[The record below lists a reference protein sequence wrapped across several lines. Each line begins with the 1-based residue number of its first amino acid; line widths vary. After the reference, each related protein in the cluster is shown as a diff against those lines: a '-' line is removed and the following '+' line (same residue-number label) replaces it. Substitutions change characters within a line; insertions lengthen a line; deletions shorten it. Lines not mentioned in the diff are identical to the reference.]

1 MRQSNSTLIYSGQ
14 SFIRS
19 AATLSLLLLT
29 SLSGFAND
37 TAGENATL
45 QEAATPSSAP
55 SIVERSPLPSQQIE
69 MISLAAALDPSE
81 VIWLNDKAAAIKE
94 DKEEIEGIEVIE
106 AIEAIEGAAEESKK
120 TASNEKEQ
128 QGEAQFIGL
137 YRPALQ
143 PAQMAVI
150 LMPDS
155 IHKLAQNSLMR
166 QLYTELPMTGWS
178 TLHIGLPDI
187 SGATEDANTAEDKNE
202 ILAASRMAT
211 SIQFLFD
218 KGIQSTALVAEN
230 YSVQRAIS
238 AAITQADATSG
249 LVLWRVEKKQLPLSQ
264 LKALAESQITVL
276 DVVNHDISAAEK
288 AERMR
293 KFHLAGFSQNYRLI
307 TSPQGKAGIKHTQR
321 RVRDWLET
329 RFKKF

>member
-1 MRQSNSTLIYSGQ
+1 MRQSNSTLIHSGH

-19 AATLSLLLLT
+19 VVTLSLLLLT
-29 SLSGFAND
+29 SLSCLAND
-37 TAGENATL
+37 TTGEDATS
-45 QEAATPSSAP
+45 QEAATPSMAT
-55 SIVERSPLPSQQIE
+55 SIVERSALPSQQIE

-81 VIWLNDKAAAIKE
+81 VIWLNEVIAITEVAKGN
-94 DKEEIEGIEVIE
+94 KEEST
-106 AIEAIEGAAEESKK
+106 EGATEESKEVVNSEDELESQ
-120 TASNEKEQ
+120 AR
-128 QGEAQFIGL
+128 FISL

-155 IHKLAQNSLMR
+155 IHKLAQKSLMR
-166 QLYTELPMTGWS
+166 ELYSELPMTGWS
-178 TLHIGLPDI
+178 TLHIGLPEI
-187 SGATEDANTAEDKNE
+187 SGATEEFEADSIAEDKNE
-202 ILAASRMAT
+202 ILAASRIAT
-211 SIQFLFD
+211 SIEFLFD
-218 KGIQSTALVAEN
+218 KGIRSTALVAEN
-230 YSVQRAIS
+230 YSAQRAIS
-238 AAITQADATSG
+238 ASITQADATSG
-249 LVLWRVEKKQLPLSQ
+249 LVLWRVEKQQLPLSQ

-307 TSPQGKAGIKHTQR
+307 TSPQGEAGIKHTQR

-329 RFKKF
+329 RFKRF

>member
-1 MRQSNSTLIYSGQ
+1 MRQSNSTHIYSGHL
-14 SFIRS
+14 FIRS
-19 AATLSLLLLT
+19 AT
-29 SLSGFAND
+29 SLSLFLLISLSCFAND
-37 TAGENATL
+37 TAGENATS
-45 QEAATPSSAP
+45 QEAATPSSP
-55 SIVERSPLPSQQIE
+55 SSIVERSALPSQQIE

-81 VIWLNDKAAAIKE
+81 VIWLT
-94 DKEEIEGIEVIE
+94 EIAEP
-106 AIEAIEGAAEESKK
+106 AEEDRAKSKE
-120 TASNEKEQ
+120 TVSNEDDQESH
-128 QGEAQFIGL
+128 ARFISL

-155 IHKLAQNSLMR
+155 IHKLAQKSLMR

-178 TLHIGLPDI
+178 TLHIGLPEI
-187 SGATEDANTAEDKNE
+187 SGATEAANTAEDKNE
-202 ILAASRMAT
+202 ILAASRIAT

-218 KGIQSTALVAEN
+218 KGIRSTALVAEN

-249 LVLWRVEKKQLPLSQ
+249 LVLWRVEKQHLPLSQ

-276 DVVNHDISAAEK
+276 DVVNHDTSAAEK
-288 AERMR
+288 VERKR
-293 KFHLAGFSQNYRLI
+293 KFHLAGFSKNYRLI
-307 TSPQGKAGIKHTQR
+307 TSPQGTAGIKHTQR

>member
-1 MRQSNSTLIYSGQ
+1 MRQSNSTLIHSGH

-19 AATLSLLLLT
+19 VVTLSLLLLT
-29 SLSGFAND
+29 SLSCLAND
-37 TAGENATL
+37 TTGEDATS
-45 QEAATPSSAP
+45 QEAATPSMAT
-55 SIVERSPLPSQQIE
+55 SIVERSALPSQQIE

-81 VIWLNDKAAAIKE
+81 VIWLNEVIATTEVAKE
-94 DKEEIEGIEVIE
+94 NKEEST
-106 AIEAIEGAAEESKK
+106 EGATEESKEVVSSEDELESQ
-120 TASNEKEQ
+120 AR
-128 QGEAQFIGL
+128 FISL

-155 IHKLAQNSLMR
+155 IHKLAQKSLMR
-166 QLYTELPMTGWS
+166 ELYSELPMTGWS
-178 TLHIGLPDI
+178 TLHIGLPEI
-187 SGATEDANTAEDKNE
+187 SGATEEFEADSIAEDKNE
-202 ILAASRMAT
+202 ILAASRIAT
-211 SIQFLFD
+211 SIEFLFD
-218 KGIQSTALVAEN
+218 KGIRSTALVAEN
-230 YSVQRAIS
+230 YSAQRAIS
-238 AAITQADATSG
+238 ASITQADATSG
-249 LVLWRVEKKQLPLSQ
+249 LVLWRVEKQQLPLSQ

-307 TSPQGKAGIKHTQR
+307 TSPQGEAGIKHTQR

-329 RFKKF
+329 RFKRF

>member
-1 MRQSNSTLIYSGQ
+1 MRQSNSTLIHSGH

-19 AATLSLLLLT
+19 VVTLSLLLLT
-29 SLSGFAND
+29 SLSCLAND
-37 TAGENATL
+37 TTGEDATS
-45 QEAATPSSAP
+45 QEAATPSMAT
-55 SIVERSPLPSQQIE
+55 SIVERSALPSQQIE

-81 VIWLNDKAAAIKE
+81 VIWLNEVIAITEVAKE
-94 DKEEIEGIEVIE
+94 NKEEST
-106 AIEAIEGAAEESKK
+106 EGATEESKEVVSSEDELESQ
-120 TASNEKEQ
+120 AR
-128 QGEAQFIGL
+128 FISL

-155 IHKLAQNSLMR
+155 IHKLAQKSLMR
-166 QLYTELPMTGWS
+166 ELYSELPMTGWS
-178 TLHIGLPDI
+178 TLHIGLPEI
-187 SGATEDANTAEDKNE
+187 SGATEEFEADSIAEDKNE
-202 ILAASRMAT
+202 ILAASRIAT
-211 SIQFLFD
+211 SIEFLFD
-218 KGIQSTALVAEN
+218 KGIRSTALVAEN
-230 YSVQRAIS
+230 YSAQRAIS
-238 AAITQADATSG
+238 ASITQADATSG
-249 LVLWRVEKKQLPLSQ
+249 LVLWRVEKQQLPLSQ

-307 TSPQGKAGIKHTQR
+307 TSPQGEAGIKHTQR

>member
-1 MRQSNSTLIYSGQ
+1 MRQSNSTLIYSGHL
-14 SFIRS
+14 FIRPVTS
-19 AATLSLLLLT
+19 LSLLLLI
-29 SLSGFAND
+29 SLSCFAND
-37 TAGENATL
+37 TAGENVTS
-45 QEAATPSSAP
+45 QETATPLSAS
-55 SIVERSPLPSQQIE
+55 SIVERSALPSQQIE

-81 VIWLNDKAAAIKE
+81 VIWLN
-94 DKEEIEGIEVIE
+94 EVIAIAE
-106 AIEAIEGAAEESKK
+106 VAIEDIEESTEGATEESKQS
-120 TASNEKEQ
+120 ASNDAEQ
-128 QGEAQFIGL
+128 HSEAQFIGL

-187 SGATEDANTAEDKNE
+187 SGATEAASIAEDKNE
-202 ILAASRMAT
+202 ILAASRIAT

-218 KGIQSTALVAEN
+218 KGIRSAALVAEN
-230 YSVQRAIS
+230 YSAQRAIS
-238 AAITQADATSG
+238 ASITQADATSG
-249 LVLWRVEKKQLPLSQ
+249 LVLWRVEKQQLPLSQ

-288 AERMR
+288 AERKR
-293 KFHLAGFSQNYRLI
+293 KFHLAGFSKNYRLI

>member
-1 MRQSNSTLIYSGQ
+1 MRQSNSTLIYSDHL
-14 SFIRS
+14 FIRS
-19 AATLSLLLLT
+19 VTSLSLLLLI
-29 SLSGFAND
+29 SLSCFAND
-37 TAGENATL
+37 TAGENVTS
-45 QEAATPSSAP
+45 QETATPLSA
-55 SIVERSPLPSQQIE
+55 STIVERSALPSQQIE

-81 VIWLNDKAAAIKE
+81 VIWLN
-94 DKEEIEGIEVIE
+94 EVIAE
-106 AIEAIEGAAEESKK
+106 VAIEDIEENTEGATEESKK
-120 TASNEKEQ
+120 SASNNDEQ
-128 QGEAQFIGL
+128 HSEAQFIGL

-187 SGATEDANTAEDKNE
+187 SGATEAASIAEDKNE
-202 ILAASRMAT
+202 ILAASRIAT

-218 KGIQSTALVAEN
+218 KGIRSTALVAEN
-230 YSVQRAIS
+230 YSAQRAIS
-238 AAITQADATSG
+238 ASITQADATSG
-249 LVLWRVEKKQLPLSQ
+249 LVLWRVEKQQLPLSQ

-288 AERMR
+288 AERKR
-293 KFHLAGFSQNYRLI
+293 KFHLAGFSKNYRLI

-329 RFKKF
+329 RFKKI

>member
-1 MRQSNSTLIYSGQ
+1 M
-14 SFIRS
+14 
-19 AATLSLLLLT
+19 TLSLLLLT
-29 SLSGFAND
+29 SLSCLAND
-37 TAGENATL
+37 TTGEDATS
-45 QEAATPSSAP
+45 QEAATPSMAT
-55 SIVERSPLPSQQIE
+55 SIVERSALPSQQIE

-81 VIWLNDKAAAIKE
+81 VIWLNEVIAITEVAKE
-94 DKEEIEGIEVIE
+94 NKEEST
-106 AIEAIEGAAEESKK
+106 EGATEESKEVVSSEDELESQ
-120 TASNEKEQ
+120 AR
-128 QGEAQFIGL
+128 FISL

-155 IHKLAQNSLMR
+155 IHKLAQKSLMR
-166 QLYTELPMTGWS
+166 ELYSELPMTGWS
-178 TLHIGLPDI
+178 TLHIGLPEI
-187 SGATEDANTAEDKNE
+187 SGATEEFEADSIAEDKNE
-202 ILAASRMAT
+202 ILAASRIAT
-211 SIQFLFD
+211 SIEFLFD
-218 KGIQSTALVAEN
+218 KGIRSTALVAEN
-230 YSVQRAIS
+230 YSAQRAIS
-238 AAITQADATSG
+238 ASITQADATSG
-249 LVLWRVEKKQLPLSQ
+249 LVLWRVEKQQLPLSQ

-307 TSPQGKAGIKHTQR
+307 TSPQGEAGIKHTQR

>member
-1 MRQSNSTLIYSGQ
+1 M
-14 SFIRS
+14 
-19 AATLSLLLLT
+19 TLSLLLLT
-29 SLSGFAND
+29 SLSCLAND
-37 TAGENATL
+37 TTGEDATS
-45 QEAATPSSAP
+45 QEAATPSMTT
-55 SIVERSPLPSQQIE
+55 SIVERSALPSQQIE

-81 VIWLNDKAAAIKE
+81 VIWLN
-94 DKEEIEGIEVIE
+94 EVI
-106 AIEAIEGAAEESKK
+106 AITEVAKENKAESTEGATEESKEVV
-120 TASNEKEQ
+120 SSEDEQ
-128 QGEAQFIGL
+128 ESQARFISL

-155 IHKLAQNSLMR
+155 IHKLAQKSLMR
-166 QLYTELPMTGWS
+166 ELYSELPMTGWS
-178 TLHIGLPDI
+178 TLHIGLPEI
-187 SGATEDANTAEDKNE
+187 SGATEEFEADSIAEDKNE
-202 ILAASRMAT
+202 ILAASRIAT
-211 SIQFLFD
+211 SIEFLFD
-218 KGIQSTALVAEN
+218 KGIRSTALVAEN
-230 YSVQRAIS
+230 YSAQRAIS
-238 AAITQADATSG
+238 ASITQADATSG
-249 LVLWRVEKKQLPLSQ
+249 LVLWRVEKQQLPLSQ

-307 TSPQGKAGIKHTQR
+307 TSPQGEAGIKHTQR

>member
-1 MRQSNSTLIYSGQ
+1 M
-14 SFIRS
+14 
-19 AATLSLLLLT
+19 TLSLLLLT
-29 SLSGFAND
+29 SLSCLAND
-37 TAGENATL
+37 TTGEDASL
-45 QEAATPSSAP
+45 KEAATPSMAT
-55 SIVERSPLPSQQIE
+55 SIVERSALPSQQIE

-81 VIWLNDKAAAIKE
+81 VIWLNEVIAITEVAKE
-94 DKEEIEGIEVIE
+94 NKEEST
-106 AIEAIEGAAEESKK
+106 EGATEESKEVV
-120 TASNEKEQ
+120 SSEDEQ
-128 QGEAQFIGL
+128 ESQARFISL

-155 IHKLAQNSLMR
+155 IHKLAQKSLMR
-166 QLYTELPMTGWS
+166 ELYSELPMTGWS
-178 TLHIGLPDI
+178 TLHIGLPEI
-187 SGATEDANTAEDKNE
+187 SGATEEFEADSIAEDKNE
-202 ILAASRMAT
+202 ILAASRIAT
-211 SIQFLFD
+211 SIEFLFD
-218 KGIQSTALVAEN
+218 KGIRSTALVAEN
-230 YSVQRAIS
+230 YSAQRAIS
-238 AAITQADATSG
+238 ASITQADATSG
-249 LVLWRVEKKQLPLSQ
+249 LVLWRVEKQQLPLSQ

-307 TSPQGKAGIKHTQR
+307 TSPQGEAGIKHTQR

>member
-1 MRQSNSTLIYSGQ
+1 M
-14 SFIRS
+14 
-19 AATLSLLLLT
+19 TLSLLLLT
-29 SLSGFAND
+29 SLSCLAND
-37 TAGENATL
+37 TTGEDASL
-45 QEAATPSSAP
+45 KEAATPSMAT
-55 SIVERSPLPSQQIE
+55 SIVERSALPSQQIE

-81 VIWLNDKAAAIKE
+81 VIWLNEVIAITEVAKGN
-94 DKEEIEGIEVIE
+94 KEEST
-106 AIEAIEGAAEESKK
+106 EGATEESKEVVSSEDELESQ
-120 TASNEKEQ
+120 AR
-128 QGEAQFIGL
+128 FISL

-155 IHKLAQNSLMR
+155 IHKLAQKSLMR
-166 QLYTELPMTGWS
+166 ELYSELPMTGWS
-178 TLHIGLPDI
+178 TLHIGLPEI
-187 SGATEDANTAEDKNE
+187 SGATEEFEADSIAEDKNE
-202 ILAASRMAT
+202 ILAASRIAT
-211 SIQFLFD
+211 SIEFLFD
-218 KGIQSTALVAEN
+218 KGIRSTALVAEN
-230 YSVQRAIS
+230 YSAQRAIS
-238 AAITQADATSG
+238 ASITQADATSG
-249 LVLWRVEKKQLPLSQ
+249 LVLWRVEKQQLPLSQ

-307 TSPQGKAGIKHTQR
+307 TSPQGEAGIKHTQR

>member
-1 MRQSNSTLIYSGQ
+1 MRQSNSTLIHSGH

-19 AATLSLLLLT
+19 VVTLSLLLLT
-29 SLSGFAND
+29 SLSCLAND
-37 TAGENATL
+37 TTGEDASL
-45 QEAATPSSAP
+45 KEAATPSMAT
-55 SIVERSPLPSQQIE
+55 SIVERSALPSQQIE

-81 VIWLNDKAAAIKE
+81 VIWLNEVIAITEVAKE
-94 DKEEIEGIEVIE
+94 NKEEST
-106 AIEAIEGAAEESKK
+106 EGATEESKEVV
-120 TASNEKEQ
+120 SSEDEQ
-128 QGEAQFIGL
+128 ESQARFISL

-155 IHKLAQNSLMR
+155 IHKLAQKSLMR
-166 QLYTELPMTGWS
+166 ELYSELPMTGWS
-178 TLHIGLPDI
+178 TLHIGLPEI
-187 SGATEDANTAEDKNE
+187 SGATEEFEADSIAEDKNE
-202 ILAASRMAT
+202 ILAASRIAT
-211 SIQFLFD
+211 SIEFLFD
-218 KGIQSTALVAEN
+218 KGIRSTALVAEN
-230 YSVQRAIS
+230 YSAQRAIS
-238 AAITQADATSG
+238 ASITQADATSG
-249 LVLWRVEKKQLPLSQ
+249 LVLWRVEKQQLPLSQ

-307 TSPQGKAGIKHTQR
+307 TSPQGEAGIKHTQR

-329 RFKKF
+329 RFKRF

>member
-1 MRQSNSTLIYSGQ
+1 MRQSNSTLIHSGH

-19 AATLSLLLLT
+19 VVTLSLLLLT
-29 SLSGFAND
+29 SLSCLAND
-37 TAGENATL
+37 TTGEDATS
-45 QEAATPSSAP
+45 QEAATPSMAT
-55 SIVERSPLPSQQIE
+55 SIVERSALPSQQIE

-81 VIWLNDKAAAIKE
+81 VIWLNEVIAITEVAKE
-94 DKEEIEGIEVIE
+94 NKEEST
-106 AIEAIEGAAEESKK
+106 EGATEESKEVV
-120 TASNEKEQ
+120 SSEDEQ
-128 QGEAQFIGL
+128 ESQARFISL

-155 IHKLAQNSLMR
+155 IHKLAQKSLMR
-166 QLYTELPMTGWS
+166 ELYSELPMTGWS
-178 TLHIGLPDI
+178 TLHIGLPEI
-187 SGATEDANTAEDKNE
+187 SGATEEFEADSIAEDKNE
-202 ILAASRMAT
+202 ILAASRIAT
-211 SIQFLFD
+211 SIEFLFD
-218 KGIQSTALVAEN
+218 KGIRSTALVAEN
-230 YSVQRAIS
+230 YSAQRAIS
-238 AAITQADATSG
+238 ASITQADATSG
-249 LVLWRVEKKQLPLSQ
+249 LVLWRVEKQQLPLSQ

-307 TSPQGKAGIKHTQR
+307 TSPQGEAGIKHTQR

-329 RFKKF
+329 RFKRF

>member
-1 MRQSNSTLIYSGQ
+1 MRQSNSTLIHSGH

-19 AATLSLLLLT
+19 VVTLSLLLLT
-29 SLSGFAND
+29 SLSCLAND
-37 TAGENATL
+37 TTSEEASL
-45 QEAATPSSAP
+45 KEAATPSMAT
-55 SIVERSPLPSQQIE
+55 SIVERSALPSQQIE

-81 VIWLNDKAAAIKE
+81 VIWLN
-94 DKEEIEGIEVIE
+94 EVI
-106 AIEAIEGAAEESKK
+106 AITEVAKENKAESTEGATEESKEVV
-120 TASNEKEQ
+120 SSEDEQ
-128 QGEAQFIGL
+128 ESQARFISL

-155 IHKLAQNSLMR
+155 IHKLAQKSLMR
-166 QLYTELPMTGWS
+166 ELYSELPMTGWS
-178 TLHIGLPDI
+178 TLHIGLPEI
-187 SGATEDANTAEDKNE
+187 SGATEEFEADSIAEDKNE
-202 ILAASRMAT
+202 ILAASRIAT
-211 SIQFLFD
+211 SIEFLFD
-218 KGIQSTALVAEN
+218 KGIRSTALVAEN
-230 YSVQRAIS
+230 YSAQRAIS
-238 AAITQADATSG
+238 ASITQADATSG
-249 LVLWRVEKKQLPLSQ
+249 LVLWRVEKQQLPLSQ

-307 TSPQGKAGIKHTQR
+307 TSPQGEAGIKHTQR

>member
-1 MRQSNSTLIYSGQ
+1 MRQSNSTLIYSGH

-19 AATLSLLLLT
+19 VVTLGLLLLT
-29 SLSGFAND
+29 SLSCLAND
-37 TAGENATL
+37 TTSEDATS
-45 QEAATPSSAP
+45 QEAATPSMAT
-55 SIVERSPLPSQQIE
+55 SIVERSALPSQQIE

-81 VIWLNDKAAAIKE
+81 VIWLNEVIAITEVAKE
-94 DKEEIEGIEVIE
+94 NKEEST
-106 AIEAIEGAAEESKK
+106 EGATEESKEVV
-120 TASNEKEQ
+120 SSEDEQ
-128 QGEAQFIGL
+128 ESQARFISL

-155 IHKLAQNSLMR
+155 IHKLAQKSLMR
-166 QLYTELPMTGWS
+166 ELYTELPMTGWS
-178 TLHIGLPDI
+178 TLHIGLPEI
-187 SGATEDANTAEDKNE
+187 SGATEEFEADSIAEDKNE
-202 ILAASRMAT
+202 ILAASRIAT
-211 SIQFLFD
+211 SIEFLFD
-218 KGIQSTALVAEN
+218 KGIRSTALVAEN
-230 YSVQRAIS
+230 YSAQRAIS
-238 AAITQADATSG
+238 ASITQADATSG
-249 LVLWRVEKKQLPLSQ
+249 LVLWRVEKQQLPLSQ

-307 TSPQGKAGIKHTQR
+307 TSPQGEAGIKHTQR

-329 RFKKF
+329 RFKRF

>member
-1 MRQSNSTLIYSGQ
+1 MRQSNSTLIHSGH

-19 AATLSLLLLT
+19 VVTLSLLLLT
-29 SLSGFAND
+29 SLSCLAND
-37 TAGENATL
+37 TTGEDATS
-45 QEAATPSSAP
+45 QEAATPSMAT
-55 SIVERSPLPSQQIE
+55 SIVERSALPSQQIE

-81 VIWLNDKAAAIKE
+81 VIWLN
-94 DKEEIEGIEVIE
+94 EVI
-106 AIEAIEGAAEESKK
+106 AITEVAKENKAESTEGATEESKEVV
-120 TASNEKEQ
+120 SSEDEQ
-128 QGEAQFIGL
+128 ESQARFISL

-155 IHKLAQNSLMR
+155 IHKLAQKSLMR
-166 QLYTELPMTGWS
+166 ELYSELPMTGWS
-178 TLHIGLPDI
+178 TLHIGLPEI
-187 SGATEDANTAEDKNE
+187 SGATEEFEADSIAEDKNE
-202 ILAASRMAT
+202 ILAASRIAT
-211 SIQFLFD
+211 SIEFLFD
-218 KGIQSTALVAEN
+218 KGIRSTALVAEN
-230 YSVQRAIS
+230 YSAQRAIS
-238 AAITQADATSG
+238 ASITQADATSG
-249 LVLWRVEKKQLPLSQ
+249 LVLWRVEKQQLPLSQ

-307 TSPQGKAGIKHTQR
+307 TSPQGEAGIKHTQR

>member
-1 MRQSNSTLIYSGQ
+1 MRQSNSTLIYSDHL
-14 SFIRS
+14 FIRPVTS
-19 AATLSLLLLT
+19 LSLLLLI
-29 SLSGFAND
+29 SLSCFAND
-37 TAGENATL
+37 TAGENVTS
-45 QEAATPSSAP
+45 QETATPLSA
-55 SIVERSPLPSQQIE
+55 STIVERSALPSQQIE

-81 VIWLNDKAAAIKE
+81 VIWLN
-94 DKEEIEGIEVIE
+94 EVIAE
-106 AIEAIEGAAEESKK
+106 VAIEDIEENTEGATEKSKQS
-120 TASNEKEQ
+120 ASNDAEQ
-128 QGEAQFIGL
+128 HSEAQFIGL

-187 SGATEDANTAEDKNE
+187 SGATEAASIAEDKNE
-202 ILAASRMAT
+202 ILAASRIAT

-218 KGIQSTALVAEN
+218 KGIRSAALVAEN
-230 YSVQRAIS
+230 YSAQRAIS
-238 AAITQADATSG
+238 ASITQADATSG
-249 LVLWRVEKKQLPLSQ
+249 LVLWRVEKQQLPLSQ
-264 LKALAESQITVL
+264 LKALAESKITVL

-288 AERMR
+288 AERKR
-293 KFHLAGFSQNYRLI
+293 KFHLAGFSKNYRLI